1 MHMQLFLRMS
11 LLLVTCGLIGT
22 TAVGQDRTISGI
34 VTSGEDGTPLSG
46 TSVSIMGTSMGAA
59 ADMDGRYSLNVPS
72 GTHTLRFSF
81 LGFIAREVEVT
92 GSSDRELNVVLQPD
106 ARQLDEV
113 VVVGYGQQLQRTL
126 TGNISRVSAREI
138 EGEVGQSIE
147 QAIQG
152 RMAGVDIQAGTGKLG
167 QGIQVR
173 VRGASSVSAS
183 NQPLYVID
191 GIPVTTQNLSGNAA
205 ATNPMADINPSDIES
220 IEILKDAS
228 AAAIYGARGSNGVVL
243 ITTRSG
249 ATGRTRV
256 NASYQRSYSAPTRL
270 VEFMSGPEYVE
281 FMREAA
287 ANSARITGNPGYV
300 TYAENLLGAFGASG
314 WQNDDVNF
322 DWQREAFQSAGGHKF
337 EMSAQGGDART
348 RFFISGSLDDADGIL
363 IRDHFQRLSGRV
375 NLEHDVSDRFQVG
388 GRLNM
393 VRTFNTRL
401 SPDHLFSTPMQIVAQ
416 MPINPIYTS
425 ATGADGYVA
434 SEDLNHSTLYFNSL
448 LFKDNTHFHT
458 TVFRSLGNVHAAF
471 ELMPRVTLRSE
482 FGFDVLDQ
490 NEDQHYNSQVA
501 RAMTDA
507 QEGLGVN
514 NWDRVVNWTTN
525 HFVNYQERL
534 GQAHRVDATAGVSYQ
549 AANWGWSQLTASGF
563 PNDDFTSIQ
572 SAAQIRF
579 GSAGET
585 EHKFVSSF
593 ARLNYDFHER
603 YLLTLSGRYDGSSR
617 FGDNHRFGFF
627 PAVSAGWIVSDEAFM
642 QAAPVSFLKLRASY
656 GLTGNAEIQSATG
669 NPLNFASRALWSG
682 IGYGGLAGMEPTQ
695 TLNPDLRWERTA
707 QFNTGVDF
715 SVFNDRVSAQVDY
728 YLKHTRDL
736 LLNVQVPATS
746 GFTTETRNVGRLR
759 NEGVEFVLNT
769 RNMTGAFGWTSTFTF
784 GANRN
789 RITDLDGQVI
799 TGGFINRAVEGQP
812 IGVFFA
818 LEYAGVDPENGDA
831 LYYINP
837 ENGQTYADGT
847 TIGDRDTTAD
857 PWMANRVVIGSPH
870 PDFTGGLNNQFTF
883 RGFSL
888 SALLQF
894 SYGNQIYD
902 GGGIYKTAN
911 GDFFDNQHRNQLR
924 RWREPGDVTDVPE
937 ARLLLGNGT
946 EESSRYLYD
955 GSYLRLK
962 NVTLG
967 YQLPF
972 DYTQRL
978 GVQAARIYVSGQ
990 NLLTFTRYPWWD
1002 PEVNADAWASNIS
1015 LGNEFY
1021 SAPQARTVTTGI
1033 QLTF

>member
-1 MHMQLFLRMS
+1 MRLFLRMS
-11 LLLVTCGLIGT
+11 LLLVTCGLLAT
-22 TAVGQDRTISGI
+22 TVEGQDRTVSGVI
-34 VTSGEDGTPLSG
+34 NSGEDGTRLAG
-46 TSVSIMGTSMGAA
+46 TSVSIVGTSVGVA
-59 ADMDGRYSLNVPS
+59 ADLDGRYRLSVPA

-81 LGFIAREVEVT
+81 IGFITREIEVS
-92 GSSDRELNVVLQPD
+92 GSADRDLDVVLQPD

-126 TGNISRVSAREI
+126 TGNISRVSARDI
-138 EGEVGQSIE
+138 EGEQGLSIE

-152 RMAGVDIQAGTGKLG
+152 RMAGVDIQTGSGKLG

-191 GIPVTTQNLSGNAA
+191 GIPVTTQNLSGNVA
-205 ATNPMADINPSDIES
+205 ATNPMSDINPGDIES

-243 ITTRSG
+243 ITTRGG

-270 VEFMSGPEYVE
+270 VEFLDGPEYVA

-287 ANSARITGNPGYV
+287 ANTARITGVSAYIN
-300 TYAENLLGAFGASG
+300 YAENILGTFGASG
-314 WQNDDVNF
+314 WQEGNANF
-322 DWQREAFQSAGGHKF
+322 DWQREAFQSAGGHRF

-348 RFFISGSLDDADGIL
+348 RFFLSGSLDDADGIL
-363 IRDHFQRLSGRV
+363 IQDKFQRLSGRV
-375 NLEHDVSDRFQVG
+375 NLEHDVSDRLQVG

-393 VRTFNTRL
+393 VRSFNTRL
-401 SPDHLFSTPMQIVAQ
+401 ASDAAFATPMQIVAQ
-416 MPINPIYTS
+416 MPINPIYS
-425 ATGADGYVA
+425 AIAGMDGYNP
-434 SEDLNHSTLYFNSL
+434 SDNLNHSTLYFNSL
-448 LFKDNTHFHT
+448 LYKDNTHYRT
-458 TVFRSLGNVHAAF
+458 TVIRSLGNAHAAY
-471 ELMPRVTLRSE
+471 ELLPRVTLRSE

-501 RAMTDA
+501 RGLTDA
-507 QEGLGVN
+507 EDGLGIN
-514 NWDRVVNWTTN
+514 NWDRIVNWTTN
-525 HFVNYQERL
+525 HFANYQERL
-534 GQAHRVDATAGVSYQ
+534 SQAHRIDATVGVSYQ
-549 AANWGWSQLTASGF
+549 ASTWGWSQLSASGF
-563 PNDDFTSIQ
+563 PNDDFTAIQ
-572 SAAQIRF
+572 SAAQIRT
-579 GSAGET
+579 GSAGTT
-585 EHKFVSSF
+585 EHRFVSSF
-593 ARLNYDFHER
+593 ARMNYDLNER

-617 FGDNHRFGFF
+617 FGDNNRFGFF
-627 PAVSAGWIVSDEAFM
+627 PAVSAGWIVSDETFM
-642 QAAPVSFLKLRASY
+642 QRVPLSFLKLRASY

-669 NPLNFASRALWSG
+669 NPLNFASRALWTG
-682 IGYGGLAGMEPTQ
+682 IGYGGLAGIEPTQ

-707 QFNTGVDF
+707 QLNTGVDL
-715 SVFNDRVSAQVDY
+715 SLFNDRISAQVDY
-728 YLKHTRDL
+728 YVKNTRDL

-759 NEGVEFVLNT
+759 NEGVELVLNT

-799 TGGFINRAVEGQP
+799 TGGFVNRAVEGQP

-818 LEYAGVDPENGDA
+818 LEYAGVDPQNGDA

-837 ENGQTYADGT
+837 DEGQTHADGT
-847 TIGDRDTTAD
+847 MIGNRDTTAD
-857 PWMANRVVIGSPH
+857 PSLANRVVIGSPH
-870 PDFTGGLNNQFTF
+870 PDFTGGFNNQITY

-888 SALLQF
+888 GALLQF
-894 SYGNQIYD
+894 SYGNDIYD
-902 GGGIYKTAN
+902 GAGIYKSAN

-924 RWREPGDVTDVPE
+924 RWREPGDETDVPE

-946 EESSRYLYD
+946 EHSSRYLYD

-972 DYTQRL
+972 DYSQRMGL
-978 GVQAARIYVSGQ
+978 QAARIYVSGQ

-1021 SAPQARTVTTGI
+1021 TAPQARTVTSGI